1 MNFIIKPSLFYITTL
16 FVGLFSFQVATSQ
29 TYVLNN
35 SSSELEVQ
43 GTSSLHDWEITAE
56 EQSGDAQIEN
66 SEDFTIKTL
75 SFSVKAES
83 LKSGKSGMDKNTYK
97 ALNTNKYKTIDF
109 NLTSVSKIEKISENS
124 FKATV
129 KGDLTISGSK
139 QSISLTL
146 NLKLDGSKLLV
157 EGEKPLKMTD
167 FGIEPPKALLGTIKT
182 GDAIKIIFKSIYNK
196 KS

>member
-1 MNFIIKPSLFYITTL
+1 MSNTIKSTVFYITTL
-16 FVGLFSFQVATSQ
+16 FVSLLYFQVATAQ

-35 SSSELEVQ
+35 TSSELEVH
-43 GTSSLHDWEITAE
+43 GTSSLHDWELITE
-56 EQSGDAQIEN
+56 EQSGKAVVEN
-66 SEDFTIKTL
+66 SGDFAITSL

-97 ALNTNKYKTIDF
+97 ALNTGKYKTIDF
-109 NLTSVSKIEKISENS
+109 NLTSVSSIEKISENS

-139 QSISLTL
+139 KSISLTL
-146 NLKLDGSKLLV
+146 NIKLEGAKLLV

-182 GDAIKIIFKSIYNK
+182 GDAIKIIFKSVYNK
-196 KS
+196 K

>member
-1 MNFIIKPSLFYITTL
+1 M
-16 FVGLFSFQVATSQ
+16 G
-29 TYVLNN
+29 
-35 SSSELEVQ
+35 
-43 GTSSLHDWEITAE
+43 
-56 EQSGDAQIEN
+56 
-66 SEDFTIKTL
+66 L

-97 ALNTNKYKTIDF
+97 ALNTGKYKTIDF

-124 FKATV
+124 FKAIV

-139 QSISLTL
+139 KSISLTL

-157 EGEKPLKMTD
+157 EGEKALKMTD

-182 GDAIKIIFKSIYNK
+182 GDAIKIVF
-196 KS
+196 

>member
-56 EQSGDAQIEN
+56 EQSGDAEIEN

>member
-1 MNFIIKPSLFYITTL
+1 MNFIIKPSVFYITTL
-16 FVGLFSFQVATSQ
+16 FVSLFSFQVATSQ

>member
-1 MNFIIKPSLFYITTL
+1 MSNTIKSPVFYITTL
-16 FVGLFSFQVATSQ
+16 FVSLLYFQVATAQ
-29 TYVLNN
+29 NYVLNN
-35 SSSELEVQ
+35 GSSELEVQ
-43 GTSSLHDWEITAE
+43 GTSSLHDWELTTE
-56 EQSGDAQIEN
+56 EQSGKAVVEN
-66 SEDFTIKTL
+66 SDDFTIKSL

-97 ALNTNKYKTIDF
+97 ALNTGKYKTIDF

-124 FKATV
+124 FKAIV

-139 QSISLTL
+139 KSISLTL

-157 EGEKPLKMTD
+157 EGEKALKMTD

-182 GDAIKIIFKSIYNK
+182 GDAIKIVFKSVYNK
-196 KS
+196 K